1 MRLQNDIKFD
11 NCRIATEELRL
22 GISLLARR
30 LPSECEARAE
40 EKRKRITVLQKAV
53 KLGVRTS
60 EEERRLKIIRAA
72 RGKSES
78 TELWLVVNT

>member
-1 MRLQNDIKFD
+1 MQNGTKFD
-11 NCRIATEELRL
+11 NCHIATEEVRL

-40 EKRKRITVLQKAV
+40 EKRKRITVLQRAV

-60 EEERRLKIIRAA
+60 EEERRLKVIRAA
-72 RGKSES
+72 RGKSEC
-78 TELWLVVNT
+78 TESWVVVNT